1 MKTQTVRLIDVFALG
16 PFMIYAALKARGL
29 SPIEQAFLGFS
40 GLATIIYNGA
50 NYLQARELGIDESWH
65 VEALPAPEDT
75 FYIE

>member
-29 SPIEQAFLGFS
+29 SPIEQSVLGFS

-50 NYLQARELGIDESWH
+50 NYLEAQRLNVDESWH
-65 VEALPAPEDT
+65 MEALPAPQD
-75 FYIE
+75 IEWTE